1 MLPAWSLVTR
11 IETPPQLGTVDKNM
25 KLTNQPFLLESATN
39 DHACLLLHGLGG
51 GVYEMQLLGEF
62 LHQHGFTVQGI
73 NYPGHDRAA
82 TKMPASTWQE
92 WYKHIE
98 DNHKELAKKYENV
111 SIIGFSTGCPLAL
124 HLAAKQSVQ
133 NLVLLSPFLAI
144 RHQWYYLLRLEL
156 YLFSVGHLIADV
168 PRLKGLPI
176 SDKAMLQLATEAAF
190 FKTFN
195 LASVRSAIELINIVK
210 SLLPQIEE
218 PTLIIQSVK
227 DSVVDPEGARIIYQQ
242 LGSKKKKLYWLQDS
256 DHTISLDIEREI
268 VFEEIK
274 KFLLS

>member
-1 MLPAWSLVTR
+1 M
-11 IETPPQLGTVDKNM
+11 GTVDKNM
-25 KLTNQPFLLESATN
+25 KLSNQPFLLESATN

-73 NYPGHDRAA
+73 NYPGHDLPAS
-82 TKMPASTWQE
+82 KMPASTWQE

-98 DNHKELAKKYENV
+98 ETQQNLARKYANV

-124 HLAAKQSVQ
+124 YLAAKQSVK

-144 RHQWYYLLRLEL
+144 KHQWYYLLRLEL

-274 KFLLS
+274 KFLLR